1 MDNEDVAFTFA
12 KFGFSLDA
20 HFLASDAFEVG
31 VTNVGG
37 PTRQVVEFCEKEN
50 SANTTKRDNARV
62 HTFERDLG
70 EMTTSHKTSFVMA
83 VMFDVTHEMAADL
96 FVAFRKMAVSSEP

>member
-1 MDNEDVAFTFA
+1 MNNEDVAFAFA

-31 VTNVGG
+31 AINIGG

-50 SANTTKRDNARV
+50 SADITKENNA
-62 HTFERDLG
+62 
-70 EMTTSHKTSFVMA
+70 
-83 VMFDVTHEMAADL
+83 
-96 FVAFRKMAVSSEP
+96 